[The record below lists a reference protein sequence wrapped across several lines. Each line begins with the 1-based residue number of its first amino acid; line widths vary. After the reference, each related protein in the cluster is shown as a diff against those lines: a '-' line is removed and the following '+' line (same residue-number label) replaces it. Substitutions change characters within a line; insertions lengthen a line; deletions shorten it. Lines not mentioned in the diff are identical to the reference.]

1 MHSAIINDFLNQLEA
16 ANLGYPIANPNVRF
30 DDVEGI
36 YLQVTHAPN
45 SPIDDTLSSQSVVQR
60 GLFQVSVIGRQNTG
74 IIKLNDIAQEVAN
87 VFPKLKP
94 IADVKVSRVPYTIS
108 AVEISGGRVE
118 LPVTIE
124 YIG

>member
-1 MHSAIINDFLNQLEA
+1 MQSAIIEDFMTQLEA
-16 ANLGYPIANPNVRF
+16 ANLGYPISYPNVKF
-30 DDVEGI
+30 KDVDDI
-36 YLQVTHAPN
+36 YLEVTHAPN

-74 IIKLNDIAQEVAN
+74 IIELNEIAQEVAN
-87 VFPKLKP
+87 VFPKLTP

-108 AVEISGGRVE
+108 AVDISGGRVE